1 MKEKQKST
9 QKALIYPH
17 KVTDTR
23 LKVFH
28 RWGLSNKQ
36 RTENPY
42 DIQTSQVKKES
53 YWTHF
58 LKLKE
63 QWFPNQTRLYT
74 APKNYIDNNTYEYKC
89 KYPK

>member
-9 QKALIYPH
+9 QKALIYPP
-17 KVTDTR
+17 KVTDRR

-36 RTENPY
+36 GTENPY

-53 YWTHF
+53 H
-58 LKLKE
+58 
-63 QWFPNQTRLYT
+63 
-74 APKNYIDNNTYEYKC
+74 
-89 KYPK
+89 